1 MILIYCVF
9 YSGSARMDMSD
20 SPPARRPWT
29 MNNSGPMMGGGG
41 NIAMGGNM
49 NMGMSTVAI
58 ILCNEYVY
66 RLLFERSEIWRMWVF
81 LCGCSVNSAR
91 TLY

>member
-9 YSGSARMDMSD
+9 HSGSARMDMSD

-49 NMGMSTVAI
+49 NMGM
-58 ILCNEYVY
+58 
-66 RLLFERSEIWRMWVF
+66 
-81 LCGCSVNSAR
+81 
-91 TLY
+91 